1 MNKSTQRRLAVVALA
16 VLAIALAVAGWLN
29 RDYLVVKREDVR
41 FQSGELTLAG
51 TLFRPRAG
59 ERLPAVVLIHG
70 SGAAD
75 RRSMSEFARALASH
89 GMAAL
94 AYDKRGVGESQGDPE
109 EWKRFNFDHLA
120 QDAVAAFNLLSER
133 TDIDPER
140 IGFLGASQGG
150 WVAPLA
156 ASREPRAAF
165 LILVSASVTT
175 VGEDRL
181 FERAARLQQEGF
193 APHEIEEVRTMQ
205 IVDDDVTRSGAR
217 YDEFCQLWNANKTK
231 RWFSRV
237 YLDSEPTPP
246 NHPWREWYRTVIDF
260 NPVPILERLSIP
272 ALFLFGEP
280 RNDRLGPVAESV
292 RNVEALRNAGHDCQ
306 AVVFDGADHSL
317 RLVDGGVL
325 GKLWPRRAPYERT
338 VLTWLDAHRAQR

>member
-260 NPVPILERLSIP
+260 NPVPILERLSIRRSSFSASRETIGWGRWP
-272 ALFLFGEP
+272 KVCGTWKLYGMRATIARPSCSTEP
-280 RNDRLGPVAESV
+280 TIRCAWSTAASWASCGPVA
-292 RNVEALRNAGHDCQ
+292 H
-306 AVVFDGADHSL
+306 
-317 RLVDGGVL
+317 
-325 GKLWPRRAPYERT
+325 RT
-338 VLTWLDAHRAQR
+338 SARC